1 MKAALQ
7 KLKSNKSDALFDFNS
22 DCLINA
28 TDKLIQDII
37 VLFRWILRTG
47 VIPNFLLLCTLVP
60 IVKDNLA
67 DITSS
72 ENYRAIAIGSLILKW
87 FDWLILILERNKLTT
102 DELQFGFQAK
112 SSTCMGS
119 WAVSAVIDHYNKSGK
134 FIPVRWI
141 CQKHLT

>member
-28 TDKLIQDII
+28 TDKLIQDIT
-37 VLFRWILRTG
+37 VLFRWFLRTG

-87 FDWLILILERNKLTT
+87 FDWLILILERDKLTT

-112 SSTCMGS
+112 SSTSMCS
-119 WAVSAVIDHYNKSGK
+119 WAVSAVIDHYNM
-134 FIPVRWI
+134 
-141 CQKHLT
+141 

>member
-1 MKAALQ
+1 MCRIYFLGFINVYSRRHLGEEFIELNQGIERQLDHGLLNHLDTVNHETVKAALQ

-28 TDKLIQDII
+28 TDKLIQDIT
-37 VLFRWILRTG
+37 VLFRWFLRTG

-87 FDWLILILERNKLTT
+87 FD
-102 DELQFGFQAK
+102 
-112 SSTCMGS
+112 
-119 WAVSAVIDHYNKSGK
+119 
-134 FIPVRWI
+134 
-141 CQKHLT
+141 